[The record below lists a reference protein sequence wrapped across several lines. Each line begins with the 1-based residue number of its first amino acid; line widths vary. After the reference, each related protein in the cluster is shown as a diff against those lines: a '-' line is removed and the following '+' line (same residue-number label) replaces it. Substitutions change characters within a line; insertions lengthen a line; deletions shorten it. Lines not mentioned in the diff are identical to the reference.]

1 MAVGHTPHPRP
12 RGGLVARRPP
22 RTGHA
27 AEAHLAGLCACVVCV
42 LARGRAGRGGV
53 ASCGQHACIHASEP
67 ASAQCASCFPHHP
80 LPRCAALGLAPRTA
94 RAPALC
100 LGAALPARPV
110 SGRPAAER
118 LAHPSGA
125 APIYTG
131 LAGCLRRHTS
141 KVRALR
147 AAAAARCFDC
157 APRAPGRPPCAP
169 SCLHAWVSAR
179 ARLGAACL
187 SRPPSVSQGLFAGL
201 LNEATRVASG
211 RRRRTAARHR
221 PPATDA
227 SPHGKLRYRRV
238 SHPRGS
244 AARRTNR
251 SMRPRAGTYHPPVLV
266 ACLTGHPAKQDV
278 AHVAGRG
285 RCALRGEP

>member
-1 MAVGHTPHPRP
+1 M
-12 RGGLVARRPP
+12 RGVCT
-22 RTGHA
+22 RTRSG
-27 AEAHLAGLCACVVCV
+27 G
-42 LARGRAGRGGV
+42 ARGRCVLWPTCMHPRERAR
-53 ASCGQHACIHASEP
+53 I
-67 ASAQCASCFPHHP
+67 CASCFPHHP

-179 ARLGAACL
+179 ARLGACL

-266 ACLTGHPAKQDV
+266 ACLTGHPAKQDA